1 MRPDRTL
8 RVLALFLPDLP
19 LQRALRRR
27 AGTGPLAVVEQGRV
41 VHCTRPARA
50 AGVCPGDSWVQAR
63 AACTALAAVPLD
75 PAGDRAALEALA
87 EAMLGLAPAVE
98 VSPPHA
104 LFLDAGTGRP
114 PAAEEELR
122 LAACAQA
129 LARTLGWRARVAVAG
144 GKGPSLAL
152 ARHGADEVLRVAP
165 GEEARALAR
174 LPLEALELPGAVVE
188 RLAAVGIADAGGL
201 ARLPPETLAHRF
213 GADGATAARL
223 ARGEDPRPLVPFA
236 PETFPEEAWDLE
248 GTEVG
253 VLESAEPLLFAVKR
267 LADRVAARLAGRGL
281 GASRLRLTLLLD
293 PRGEERLLVPLARP
307 GADAAAWLVP
317 LRERIGGLRLGAPV
331 RGLKLSVVEAAE
343 LPAEQLAVGDRPEAV
358 RALEVVLARLAARLG
373 EGAIFAAEPADR
385 HRPEAAYRPAPF
397 REEAAR
403 AAARVAVRDGAR
415 GSVREVARDAARDAE
430 RAAALAGAAPP
441 GAPSLAG
448 VPGDAAPLAVRPTR
462 LVHPPRP
469 VVAEGEGGRLTA
481 LRLDGSAHAVLAL
494 AGPER
499 LAGEWWSDPF
509 DRDYYRIRLQGLGD
523 LWVYRDGRDGRL
535 WLHGFFD

>member
-1 MRPDRTL
+1 
-8 RVLALFLPDLP
+8 
-19 LQRALRRR
+19 
-27 AGTGPLAVVEQGRV
+27 
-41 VHCTRPARA
+41 
-50 AGVCPGDSWVQAR
+50 
-63 AACTALAAVPLD
+63 
-75 PAGDRAALEALA
+75 
-87 EAMLGLAPAVE
+87 
-98 VSPPHA
+98 
-104 LFLDAGTGRP
+104 
-114 PAAEEELR
+114 
-122 LAACAQA
+122 
-129 LARTLGWRARVAVAG
+129 
-144 GKGPSLAL
+144 
-152 ARHGADEVLRVAP
+152 
-165 GEEARALAR
+165 
-174 LPLEALELPGAVVE
+174 
-188 RLAAVGIADAGGL
+188 VGIADAGAL

-213 GADGATAARL
+213 GADGAAAARL
-223 ARGEDPRPLVPFA
+223 ARGEDPRPLAPFA
-236 PETFPEEAWDLE
+236 PETFPEEGWDLE

-317 LRERIGGLRLGAPV
+317 LRERIGSLRLGAPV

-343 LPAEQLAVGDRPEAV
+343 VPAEQLAVGDRPEAV
-358 RALEVVLARLAARLG
+358 RALEVVLSRLAARLG
-373 EGAIFAAEPADR
+373 EGALFAAEPADR

-397 REEAAR
+397 HEGSAR
-403 AAARVAVRDGAR
+403 AAARSAARSPVRATVRDGA
-415 GSVREVARDAARDAE
+415 
-430 RAAALAGAAPP
+430 APAHVGGP
-441 GAPSLAG
+441 PEAVPLAG

-481 LRLDGSAHAVLAL
+481 LRVDGSAHAVLAL

-509 DRDYYRIRLQGLGD
+509 DRDYYRVRLQDLGD